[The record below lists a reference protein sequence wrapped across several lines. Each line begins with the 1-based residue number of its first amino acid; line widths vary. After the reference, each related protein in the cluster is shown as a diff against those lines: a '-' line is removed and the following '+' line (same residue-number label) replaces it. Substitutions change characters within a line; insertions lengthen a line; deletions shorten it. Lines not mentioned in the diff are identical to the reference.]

1 MRKALLFADLLA
13 FCDFVRTRESLLDP
27 MRAEVRLGEGRLTVR
42 LDGKTHELAIRGQS
56 REPTLLALIRP
67 VPWTREPE
75 TRGHLLFRL
84 RHGRLMAPL
93 VTASLR
99 PPLHWRDVYEA
110 TSFEIELGEERL
122 ARQVASEERFT
133 VPLEL
138 VPRSHPGDPELWLL
152 NEDERERLESL
163 LGAVDEED
171 LASLALAAHVA
182 SRSTTRARPRPR
194 SSTRPTIRWA
204 A

>member
-99 PPLHWRDVYEA
+99 
-110 TSFEIELGEERL
+110 LGNDRMRYAGLDGPGLGWSSQE
-122 ARQVASEERFT
+122 QVRRAGGWGDFSVT
-133 VPLEL
+133 PAYPVP
-138 VPRSHPGDPELWLL
+138 G
-152 NEDERERLESL
+152 
-163 LGAVDEED
+163 
-171 LASLALAAHVA
+171 
-182 SRSTTRARPRPR
+182 
-194 SSTRPTIRWA
+194 
-204 A
+204 